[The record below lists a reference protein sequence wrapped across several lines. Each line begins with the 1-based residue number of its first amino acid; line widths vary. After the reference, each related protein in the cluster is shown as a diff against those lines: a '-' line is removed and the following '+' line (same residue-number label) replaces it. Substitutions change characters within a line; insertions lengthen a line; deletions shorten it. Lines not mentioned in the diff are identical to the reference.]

1 VKKRYHQTKLLE
13 NGNDM
18 TFLTGILFA
27 AGLALLVAGAELL
40 VRGSVRLAAWAG
52 ISPLVIG
59 LTVVAFGTSAPELS
73 INVQSSLAGQP
84 DIAIGNVVGSNV
96 ANILLILGA
105 SAVVT
110 PLMVKKQVLQQDV
123 LIMIGASIMTFLFA
137 LDGLISTF
145 EGFVLFSTLLFYVWF
160 LIRRSRKESREKEQ
174 EKEQEYEQEYAPR
187 ELKSLCGWLMNIAL
201 VVSGLGLLVL
211 GARWLV
217 ESAAEV
223 ARWLSVSELLIGLTI
238 VAVGTSLPELATSVV
253 AAFKGEREIAI
264 GNVVGSN
271 IFNLLLVLGVG
282 ASIAPLGL
290 PVSQAAISFDIPVM
304 IAVALA
310 SFPILFV
317 GGQIFR
323 WEGFLLVGHYLI
335 YITYHVLDAASHSAL
350 PMFNYV
356 VLWFVLPMTVFLLAI
371 SCWYDIRVHR
381 R

>member
-356 VLWFVLPMTVFLLAI
+356 VLWFVLPMTVFSLAI

>member
-1 VKKRYHQTKLLE
+1 
-13 NGNDM
+13 M

-84 DIAIGNVVGSNV
+84 DIAVGNVIGSNI

-105 SAVVT
+105 SAAVT

-123 LIMIGASIMTFLFA
+123 QIMIGASIMTFLFA

-145 EGFVLFSTLLFYVWF
+145 EGFTLFCSLLFYIWF
-160 LIRRSRKESREKEQ
+160 LIRRSRKESRET
-174 EKEQEYEQEYAPR
+174 EQEYEQEYAPR

-201 VVSGLGLLVL
+201 VATGLGLLVL
-211 GARWLV
+211 GARWIV
-217 ESAAEV
+217 ESAAEI

-271 IFNLLLVLGVG
+271 IFNLLLVLGAG
-282 ASIAPLGL
+282 AGIAPLGL

-310 SFPILFV
+310 SFPILFA

-323 WEGFLLVGHYLI
+323 WKGFLLAGHYLI
-335 YITYHVLDAASHSAL
+335 YITYHVLDAAGHSAL

-356 VLWFVLPMTVFLLAI
+356 VLWFVLPLTAFSLAI
-371 SCWYDIRVHR
+371 SSWYNLRVHR
-381 R
+381 W